1 VTVEKYDCVD
11 YEEEGQVAIITMN
24 NPARRNSLNFQMRR
38 GLNSAFGRFEE
49 NDRLRAAIL
58 TAMGSIFCSGQD
70 TKDMVGLSEEERR
83 HNAEEMRKLYRTGA
97 YENLGRVLKPII
109 AAVNGGAIGYGWF
122 VAHGCD
128 LVIAAESAY
137 FWQNEP
143 RFGFQGG
150 GTAIATQGMP
160 FHLGVEITLAAKLT
174 AQRCFEIGLI
184 NKVVP
189 DDRLM
194 DEARA
199 MALNICDLAPVAV
212 EYALKACRSARLSNV
227 VPSSVE
233 LARWQEHNVL
243 GKTEDVAEGFRA
255 FAEKRKPVWKGR

>member
-1 VTVEKYDCVD
+1 MTVEKYDVVD
-11 YEEEGQVAIITMN
+11 YEEEGQIAIITMN
-24 NPARRNSLNFQMRR
+24 NPARRNSLNFLMRR
-38 GLNSAFGRFEE
+38 GLNAAFARFEE

-58 TAMGSIFCSGQD
+58 TAVGPIFCAGQD
-70 TKDMVGLSEEERR
+70 TKDMVGLSEDDRR
-83 HNAEEMRKLYRTGA
+83 RNAEEMRKLYRTGA
-97 YENLGRVLKPII
+97 YENLNRILKPII

-128 LVIAAESAY
+128 LVIASESAY

-174 AQRCFEIGLI
+174 AERCFEIGLI

-189 DDRLM
+189 DDRLQA
-194 DEARA
+194 EAMA
-199 MALNICDLAPVAV
+199 MALNICDLAPIAV
-212 EYALKACRSARLSNV
+212 EYALKACRSARLSSV

-243 GKTEDVAEGFRA
+243 GKTEDVAEGFKA
-255 FAEKRKPVWKGR
+255 FAEKRKPVWKGK